1 MMLGAASI
9 EALQRIADRA
19 NDVLGAYAPGAFP
32 VRGDVRSAA
41 RPAKVADP
49 LSAAAPADAWFVTS
63 DGSGARAFTRAGAFH
78 VGDDGTL
85 RAADGRAVLGFGDGT
100 IRPGPI
106 ALPEPDRTL
115 GRCGDLRLEGDGTVA
130 YTRASIDPRTRER
143 TAERVVVGTLAL
155 ARFPAGTEPI
165 HVDATHVAAPDG
177 VVPHVGRPS
186 DGAFGPLTT
195 YARDGGS
202 VDLDAGLARLSEA
215 YLTFRALTAA
225 NRAGLLEE
233 RAAMDLVK

>member
-1 MMLGAASI
+1 MLGAASI

-32 VRGDVRSAA
+32 LRGDVRTSAT
-41 RPAKVADP
+41 PVKVDDP
-49 LSAAAPADAWFVTS
+49 LSVAAPADAWFVTS
-63 DGSGARAFTRAGAFH
+63 DATGARTYTRAGTFH
-78 VGDDGTL
+78 VADDGTL
-85 RAADGRAVLGFGDGT
+85 RTADGRTVLGFGEGSV
-100 IRPGPI
+100 RPGPI

-130 YTRASIDPRTRER
+130 YTRATIDPRTRER
-143 TAERVVVGTLAL
+143 AAERVVVGTLAL
-155 ARFPAGTEPI
+155 ARFPAGTAPV

-177 VVPHVGRPS
+177 VVPYVGRPS

-202 VDLDAGLARLSEA
+202 LDLDAGLARLSEA

-225 NRAGLLEE
+225 KRADLLDDK
-233 RAAMDLVK
+233 AAMDLVK